1 VLPALLHEV
10 QFLRSAIEQAT
21 LVRSRMQL
29 SLLLLDSEQER
40 VTALAAVLR
49 DVHDQLEADALQ
61 RLQTAEARSLDLNDR
76 LDRIEDILSQPPRRF

>member
-1 VLPALLHEV
+1 MLPALLHEV

>member
-1 VLPALLHEV
+1 
-10 QFLRSAIEQAT
+10 
-21 LVRSRMQL
+21 MQL